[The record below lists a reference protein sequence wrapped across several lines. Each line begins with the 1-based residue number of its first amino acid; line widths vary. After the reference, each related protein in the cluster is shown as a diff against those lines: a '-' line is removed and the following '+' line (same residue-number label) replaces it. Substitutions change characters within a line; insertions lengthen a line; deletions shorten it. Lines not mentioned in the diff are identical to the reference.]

1 MALILD
7 VTEFKE
13 NETIQEL
20 ANLTIQNDLV
30 VGLTPINP
38 YGKFKELVNLKVPIK
53 EWTGCVIVP
62 KAKLDE
68 EVPSNFEKSSKV
80 KTETEE
86 YDEPVETLD
95 EETGEMTTVYL
106 QKTRQV
112 PVLDENDEPV
122 MIQKTW
128 REYTITYE
136 FEAVEDDEG
145 NSQPAKDPAILIG
158 YRDNN
163 KNRSKPVS
171 SKELYDYINHFG
183 IDAIRHKY
191 DYLDYI
197 KVEQGDEF

>member
-1 MALILD
+1 MALTLD

-20 ANLTIQNDLV
+20 ANLTIQNDLI
-30 VGLTPINP
+30 VGLTPVDP
-38 YGKFKELVNLKVPIK
+38 YGKFKELVNLKVPIHR
-53 EWTGCVIVP
+53 WTGCVIVP
-62 KAKLDE
+62 EAKLDE
-68 EVPSNFEKSSKV
+68 EVPNNFEKSSKV
-80 KTETEE
+80 KVMTESYQEE
-86 YDEPVETLD
+86 VISYDEEGNEVITEVT
-95 EETGEMTTVYL
+95 
-106 QKTRQV
+106 KTRQV

-128 REYTITYE
+128 REYTIVYE
-136 FEAVEDDEG
+136 FD
-145 NSQPAKDPAILIG
+145 NKDPAILIG

-163 KNRSKPVS
+163 KNRNKPVS

-183 IDAIRHKY
+183 VDAIRHKY